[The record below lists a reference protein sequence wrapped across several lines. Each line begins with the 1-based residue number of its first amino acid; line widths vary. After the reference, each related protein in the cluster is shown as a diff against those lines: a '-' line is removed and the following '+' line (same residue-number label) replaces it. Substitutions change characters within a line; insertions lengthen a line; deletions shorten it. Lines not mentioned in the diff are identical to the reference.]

1 MVQVKNSPYLTLRFK
16 FYKKGALQYIS
27 HLDLVR
33 TMHKIVVRAAFP
45 LWYTEGFNPKPKL
58 IFGAPLSIGC
68 ESECEFLDVRVTQ
81 QIDEKEALTAL
92 NRNMTPEMQ
101 ITDAYYTETK
111 FQDMAYLGYDFRFSL
126 VDGTASMERIAACLA
141 SDSIFVEKQGK
152 SGKMKILKQVDIK
165 PQIRSAEVFAEG
177 QEICVRAVLSA
188 DPAAFLNPEHLVS
201 ALKRD
206 CGILREENLA
216 KESYSILR
224 TRAYRADMTEF
235 F

>member
-1 MVQVKNSPYLTLRFK
+1 MVQMKNLPYITLRFK

-33 TMHKIVVRAAFP
+33 TMHKIIVRAGFP

-68 ESECEFLDVRVTQ
+68 ESNCEFLDVRLMKK
-81 QIDEKEALTAL
+81 IDEKEAMATL
-92 NRNMTPEMQ
+92 NRNMTNEMQ
-101 ITDAYYTETK
+101 FTSAYYTESG
-111 FQDMAYLGYDFRFSL
+111 FADLAYLGYEFRFSL
-126 VDGTASMERIAACLA
+126 VDGLASLDSIAACLA
-141 SDSIFVEKQGK
+141 KESILIEKLGK
-152 SGKMKILKQVDIK
+152 SGKQKVMKSVDIK
-165 PQIRSAEVFAEG
+165 PQIRSAEAFADGE
-177 QEICVRAVLSA
+177 EICIRAVLSS

-201 ALKRD
+201 AIKRE

-224 TRAYRADMTEF
+224 THAYTKDMLQF
-235 F
+235 C

>member
-1 MVQVKNSPYLTLRFK
+1 MVQVTNRPYLTLRFK

-33 TMHKIVVRAAFP
+33 TMHKVIVRAGFP

-68 ESECEFLDVRVTQ
+68 ESECEFLDVRLTEKV
-81 QIDEKEALTAL
+81 DEKEAMAAL
-92 NRNMTPEMQ
+92 NRNMTSQMQ
-101 ITDAYYTETK
+101 VTEAYYTEPN
-111 FQDMAYLGYDFRFSL
+111 FQDMAYLGYDFCFSL
-126 VDGTASMERIAACLA
+126 VDGLASLDRIRACLSA
-141 SDSIFVEKQGK
+141 DSIMIEKQGK
-152 SGKMKILKQVDIK
+152 SGKQKVMKQVDIK
-165 PQIRSAEVFAEG
+165 PQIRSAEVYADGDEVC
-177 QEICVRAVLSA
+177 IRAVLSA

-201 ALKRD
+201 ALKRE

-224 TRAYRADMTEF
+224 TSAYREDMSAF